1 MYEEDEKLD
10 NDDDLEDIQEE
21 PVEEESED
29 SDTFDG
35 SGMHAQGR

>member
-29 SDTFDG
+29 SDTMDG
-35 SGMHAQGR
+35 NGIPGQR